1 MLFMRCLAEP
11 RAVHMALAEQPHVLK
26 VREEAGDFV
35 VEFEGSEDDIANLLA
50 ELVQRDLRPIEFR
63 WHRIDLEELFL
74 SFTEGRLQ

>member
-1 MLFMRCLAEP
+1 M
-11 RAVHMALAEQPHVLK
+11 
-26 VREEAGDFV
+26 REEAENFV

-50 ELVQRDLRPIEFR
+50 ELVKRDLRPIEFR